1 MVLFRQGDTWH
12 VRIKAKPLRLT
23 VALSSTTLKDA
34 VVEAEGLY
42 TDSVAIAGGNRC
54 FQCIHWEA
62 VAAECG
68 LGFPEGRTSGGSHA
82 KHCPA
87 FMLPRKKGRV

>member
-1 MVLFRQGDTWH
+1 MVLFRQDDVWC
-12 VRIKAKPLRLT
+12 VRIKAKP
-23 VALSSTTLKDA
+23 VAMSVQLSSTELSDA
-34 VVEAEGLY
+34 IIEAEGLY
-42 TDSVAIAGGNRC
+42 ADAVAVSTGNRC
-54 FQCIHWEA
+54 FQCVHWEA

-87 FMLPRKKGRV
+87 FMLPRKRV